1 MSKNGRNR
9 HKGKGTAGKSGAGS
23 PVSGSVSLSTF
34 RVGRALD
41 ALTPAFVQWFDDGS
55 PGAAS
60 IALGCLKTVENVL
73 GRYMDS
79 TAAAEVTEF
88 EQVPLAIAIAEEV
101 AATAGDS
108 ADPSAVGMADVED
121 AVFVV
126 TAVHAYVG
134 FLSDTGRWSGSA
146 EQLAGVMDFFDD
158 IAEDDDEPGLI
169 DVPYVSEQEALEAL
183 SGLPLIR
190 RATALLQWIGDG
202 RPVTATGALRLR
214 DIEAAAACV
223 GVAVR
228 GGPKQT
234 RSTQQGTAGQADDVP
249 TVRSM
254 YEVPLLSQLWN
265 ALEAAELIEI
275 KSTKVVPFPD
285 STGFLTGSD
294 SERLDEFSLFTM
306 CFLEQAVLG
315 FDPEQ
320 PWERILAGLQ
330 TSILIAA
337 ATADPPSLE
346 RVLASTQHAP
356 ATEKA
361 MAELLTSMAMG
372 RLEALAELGLLT
384 IDTHFRVPPA
394 LIRCVADVFDD
405 DRLLE
410 ALGLEEGPEDP
421 DAEPIL
427 FAPSAPEMAAPE
439 MAVTEPAATAAEQAE
454 TPILQLKIMLNGSK
468 PPIWRRV
475 LVPAGMPLPQLHAVI
490 QALFGWFDYH
500 LHEFRTGGFR
510 GPAYAP
516 VNPDGEEDFYG
527 DASRDEATAT
537 VGELLPAE
545 GNSMTYT
552 YDFGDNWVHA
562 IKLEKIL
569 ASDDGGQLP
578 RCTAGRGAAPAEDS
592 GGTWGWANIVQ
603 AVNDPRHEDHKEYR
617 EWLGML
623 PGDTLDP
630 TAFDL
635 DEVNED
641 LADAF

>member
-23 PVSGSVSLSTF
+23 PASGSVSLSTF

-60 IALGCLKTVENVL
+60 IALGCLKRVENVL

-101 AATAGDS
+101 AATAGVSVDAS
-108 ADPSAVGMADVED
+108 ADASTIGMADVENT
-121 AVFVV
+121 VFVV

-234 RSTQQGTAGQADDVP
+234 RSTPQGTAGPADDVP

-254 YEVPLLSQLWN
+254 YEVPLLSQIWN

-346 RVLASTQHAP
+346 RVLAAAAARASNG
-356 ATEKA
+356 K
-361 MAELLTSMAMG
+361 G
-372 RLEALAELGLLT
+372 
-384 IDTHFRVPPA
+384 
-394 LIRCVADVFDD
+394 D
-405 DRLLE
+405 DR
-410 ALGLEEGPEDP
+410 AP
-421 DAEPIL
+421 D
-427 FAPSAPEMAAPE
+427 
-439 MAVTEPAATAAEQAE
+439 Q
-454 TPILQLKIMLNGSK
+454 
-468 PPIWRRV
+468 
-475 LVPAGMPLPQLHAVI
+475 H
-490 QALFGWFDYH
+490 
-500 LHEFRTGGFR
+500 
-510 GPAYAP
+510 
-516 VNPDGEEDFYG
+516 
-527 DASRDEATAT
+527 
-537 VGELLPAE
+537 
-545 GNSMTYT
+545 
-552 YDFGDNWVHA
+552 
-562 IKLEKIL
+562 
-569 ASDDGGQLP
+569 
-578 RCTAGRGAAPAEDS
+578 GRGAPGSARGAGAPDYRHAFPGAAGAHSLRGGRFRRRPAAGSTGARGRPRRS
-592 GGTWGWANIVQ
+592 GQ
-603 AVNDPRHEDHKEYR
+603 RSRFCSPRQLR
-617 EWLGML
+617 RWQLRRW
-623 PGDTLDP
+623 P
-630 TAFDL
+630 
-635 DEVNED
+635 
-641 LADAF
+641 

>member
-23 PVSGSVSLSTF
+23 PASGSVSLSTF

-41 ALTPAFVQWFDDGS
+41 ALTPAFVQWFDDGT

-101 AATAGDS
+101 AASADDS
-108 ADPSAVGMADVED
+108 ADPSAVGMADVEN

-169 DVPYVSEQEALEAL
+169 DVPYIAEQEAFEAL

-190 RATALLQWIGDG
+190 RATALLQWIGDS

-234 RSTQQGTAGQADDVP
+234 PSTPQGTAGQADDVP

-254 YEVPLLSQLWN
+254 YEVPLLTQIWN

-285 STGFLTGSD
+285 SAGFLTGSD

-330 TSILIAA
+330 TSILISA

-346 RVLASTQHAP
+346 RVLASAQHAP

-361 MAELLTSMAMG
+361 MTELLTSMAVG

-421 DAEPIL
+421 EAEPIL
-427 FAPSAPEMAAPE
+427 RGPATPERAAPE
-439 MAVTEPAATAAEQAE
+439 LIVTEPAATAMPQAE

-516 VNPDGEEDFYG
+516 VNPDGEDEFYG

-569 ASDDGGQLP
+569 ASDE
-578 RCTAGRGAAPAEDS
+578 RRAAPAVHRRARRRT
-592 GGTWGWANIVQ
+592 GGGQW
-603 AVNDPRHEDHKEYR
+603 RHVG
-617 EWLGML
+617 LGEHR
-623 PGDTLDP
+623 PGRQRSTP
-630 TAFDL
+630 
-635 DEVNED
+635 
-641 LADAF
+641 